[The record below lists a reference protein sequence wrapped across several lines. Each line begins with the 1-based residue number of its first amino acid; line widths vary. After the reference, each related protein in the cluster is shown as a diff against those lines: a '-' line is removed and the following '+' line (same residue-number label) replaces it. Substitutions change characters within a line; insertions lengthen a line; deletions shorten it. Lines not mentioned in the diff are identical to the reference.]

1 MTSPYLVNIDA
12 LVILISL
19 CCLVWFIYTSLYKT
33 LLIHV
38 RSSKDGKVYLV
49 QNKADK
55 DEAANTFAEIVE
67 RTHKLLKGL
76 ESEYQKTDNRIP
88 LLISRFN
95 EKNLREAI
103 PKNKS
108 TSYSI
113 NKGEKIVICI
123 RNKDGQI
130 ANINTIMFVHIHE
143 LAHLMS
149 VSVGH
154 NTEFWQNMKFLLIH
168 AIKYNIYSHED
179 YTKNPQPYCGISITD
194 SPLKL
199 SEVPKF
205 ISSE

>member
-1 MTSPYLVNIDA
+1 MDAICFVSIDA

-19 CCLVWFIYTSLYKT
+19 CCLIWFIYTSLYKT
-33 LLIHV
+33 LLIYV
-38 RSSKDGKVYLV
+38 RSSKDGNVYLV
-49 QNKADK
+49 QNKPDRN
-55 DEAANTFAEIVE
+55 EAANTFAEIVE
-67 RTHKLLKGL
+67 RTHKLLKEL
-76 ESEYQKTDNRIP
+76 ESDYQKTDSRIP

-95 EKNLREAI
+95 EKNLREAV

-123 RNKDGQI
+123 RNKNGKI
-130 ANINTIMFVHIHE
+130 ADINTIMFVYIHE

-149 VSVGH
+149 VSIGH

-168 AIKYNIYSHED
+168 AIKYGIYSPED
-179 YTKNPQPYCGISITD
+179 YSKNPKPYCGISITD
-194 SPLKL
+194 SPLKI